1 LTESHGGRIHL
12 PPTLSDRPL
21 ARSPIDRHGRPAVT
35 VFARKVQQQGVPV
48 VLDANAMIRIP
59 FFLQT
64 ADDPSTGSAAHE

>member
-1 LTESHGGRIHL
+1 LTESDGGRIDL

-21 ARSPIDRHGRPAVT
+21 ARSPIDRYGRPTVT
-35 VFARKVQQQGVPV
+35 VFARNVHQQGVPV

-64 ADDPSTGSAAHE
+64 ADDPSTGIAAHE